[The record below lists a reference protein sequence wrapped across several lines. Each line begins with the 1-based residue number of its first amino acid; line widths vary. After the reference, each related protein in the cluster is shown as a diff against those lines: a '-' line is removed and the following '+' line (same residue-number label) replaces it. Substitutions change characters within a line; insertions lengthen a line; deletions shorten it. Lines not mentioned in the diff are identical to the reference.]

1 MSQRCMMLFIQ
12 EIGMRQEPYNFY
24 LLYFAAYLLNLTLIF
39 QIISKRIENFLLIS
53 KELAYNPKRTHK
65 TRRQWL
71 HL

>member
-1 MSQRCMMLFIQ
+1 MSHRYMMLFIQ
-12 EIGMRQEPYNFY
+12 EIGMRQEPYDFY
-24 LLYFAAYLLNLTLIF
+24 LLYFAAY

>member
-1 MSQRCMMLFIQ
+1 MSQRYMMLFIQ
-12 EIGMRQEPYNFY
+12 EIGMRQEPYDFY
-24 LLYFAAYLLNLTLIF
+24 LLYFAAY
-39 QIISKRIENFLLIS
+39 QVISKRIENFLLIS

>member
-1 MSQRCMMLFIQ
+1 MSQRYMMLFIQ
-12 EIGMRQEPYNFY
+12 EIGMRQEPYDFY
-24 LLYFAAYLLNLTLIF
+24 LLYFAAY

>member
-1 MSQRCMMLFIQ
+1 MSQRYMMLFIQ
-12 EIGMRQEPYNFY
+12 EIGMHQEPYDFY
-24 LLYFAAYLLNLTLIF
+24 LLYFAAY

>member
-1 MSQRCMMLFIQ
+1 MSQRYMMLFIQ
-12 EIGMRQEPYNFY
+12 EIGMRQESYDFY
-24 LLYFAAYLLNLTLIF
+24 LLYFAAYLLNVLIF

-53 KELAYNPKRTHK
+53 KELDYNPKRTHK

>member
-1 MSQRCMMLFIQ
+1 MSQRYMMLFIQ
-12 EIGMRQEPYNFY
+12 EIGMRQEPYDFY
-24 LLYFAAYLLNLTLIF
+24 LLYFAAYLLNVLTF